1 MARCMDGALFAIH
14 RVLFHTWSNFSDI
27 IHSFGHRKLYWSLRQ
42 MAWTTRSA
50 CRDELLEVDTV
61 LAVINRVQDLLVN
74 DQIQLHKHLCRY
86 LVKKLAKTKIVLE
99 DQNRS
104 TSLLAGHNHEQGAL
118 REILFLLNRLEDLV
132 RKCMCQNFLD
142 GAVTL
147 VNIDEEVAEF
157 RLDLSW
163 WTSMVKFAALYG
175 CRNMQGQAAR
185 VKEAQEAAAKAVQKH
200 QTLVKKLSKETG
212 SKTMQRASEEDKK
225 YLLHKLDVITKKHEA
240 ANTSSVPNNPEYAL
254 AVYSLYKCQGDG
266 DVPVDVALQLMEFTK
281 VKTMLTLRRGGQG
294 HEVIW
299 LNRKCSLKVFEAM
312 DVKEALNLCRCN
324 HPHIVKY
331 FLCGEDDVTRSC
343 HLLMEWMPKD
353 LSTHIEDEF
362 GLQGRPVD
370 LQVAIDLMLQVAK
383 GMRYLHNR
391 KIAHRDLKPSSILV
405 QPSETSLHRDGYV
418 RVKLADF
425 GIVTTSTL
433 RSVYAAPEVDQ
444 EAGAKNVEFSL
455 MNDIW
460 SFGMICSQIL
470 TGKVPYEDERREGLS
485 AKIVKGLRPDLP
497 AQHCP
502 EYLRILISRCWDIHQ
517 DQRPTFLEIC
527 KMLELSKAVSVGGM
541 HFDACK
547 QLFSSDPRQF
557 PELITLPTARY
568 F

>member
-14 RVLFHTWSNFSDI
+14 GVLFHTWSNFSDI
-27 IHSFGHRKLYWSLRQ
+27 IYSFGHRKPYWSFRQ
-42 MAWTTRSA
+42 MAWTTGSA
-50 CRDELLEVDTV
+50 CRDEPLEVDTI

-104 TSLLAGHNHEQGAL
+104 TSLLDGHNHEQGAL
-118 REILFLLNRLEDLV
+118 CEILFLLKRLEDLV
-132 RKCMCQNFLD
+132 CKCMCQNFLD

-163 WTSMVKFAALYG
+163 WTSMVKFAALHG
-175 CRNMQGQAAR
+175 CSNMQGQAAR
-185 VKEAQEAAAKAVQKH
+185 VTEAREAAAKAVQKH

-225 YLLHKLDVITKKHEA
+225 YLLHKLNVITKKHEA
-240 ANTSSVPNNPEYAL
+240 ANTSSVPINLEYAL
-254 AVYSLYKCQGDG
+254 AVYSLFKCQGDG
-266 DVPVDVALQLMEFTK
+266 DVPVDVVLQLMEFARVRT
-281 VKTMLTLRRGGQG
+281 TLQRSGQG

-299 LNRKCSLKVFEAM
+299 LNQKCSLKVFEAM
-312 DVKEALNLCRCN
+312 DVKESLTLCRCN

-331 FLCGEDDVTRSC
+331 FLYREDDVTRSC
-343 HLLMEWMPKD
+343 HLLMEWMPKN

-362 GLQGRPVD
+362 DKRRCPVD

-391 KIAHRDLKPSSILV
+391 KIAYRDLKPSSILV
-405 QPSETSLHRDGYV
+405 QPSETSLHQDGYV

-425 GIVTTSTL
+425 GIVTASTM

-455 MNDIW
+455 RTDIW

-485 AKIVKGLRPDLP
+485 SKIVEEGLRPDLP

-502 EYLRILISRCWDIHQ
+502 EYLRILISRCWNIHQ

-527 KMLELSKAVSVGGM
+527 KMLKLSKAMSVGGM
-541 HFDACK
+541 HFDDCK
-547 QLFSSDPRQF
+547 QLFCSDPRQF
-557 PELITLPTARY
+557 PEPITLLTARC